1 MHAYI
6 IHGYGASPA
15 DHWFPWLQAR
25 LQAAGIATT
34 IPAMPDSEH
43 PDFAAWQAT
52 LAQAI
57 GTPDHDTLLIA
68 HSLGTIS
75 LLHYLSAIR
84 TAAVGGIVLVAG
96 FGARLPALP
105 SIGGFDM
112 DAYIDRCHLDDATL
126 RRHAAHTRHLISNND
141 YVVAPADS
149 HALAKRLGGTV
160 HELPQHGHFLSAD
173 GIIELPAAWAAL
185 QSCINGEG
193 GNRV

>member
-15 DHWFPWLQAR
+15 DDWFPWLQAR

-52 LAQAI
+52 PAQAI
-57 GTPDHDTLLIA
+57 GTPDRDTLLIA

-112 DAYIDRCHLDDATL
+112 DAYIDRCHLDDAMP
-126 RRHAAHTRHLISNND
+126 RTRAISSATTITSSPPPT
-141 YVVAPADS
+141 VMPSPSAWVARCMNCRSTAI
-149 HALAKRLGGTV
+149 
-160 HELPQHGHFLSAD
+160 F
-173 GIIELPAAWAAL
+173 
-185 QSCINGEG
+185 
-193 GNRV
+193 